1 MQSSNSVLLIPHFQ
15 IPTIPGEWLV
25 QATKQ
30 VDSNPDKQGAY
41 REAVL
46 DLRVGGHDGGGRL
59 AVRLPLRNGSILGL
73 RLRLRR
79 RRFGV
84 TRVGAE
90 SRPPPQKHRAAAA
103 PQRPQDPEQRGPE
116 LRGRRHGR
124 CGRCGGEPRREDGG
138 GSRRRAQHVD
148 AGGLAA

>member
-1 MQSSNSVLLIPHFQ
+1 M
-15 IPTIPGEWLV
+15 

-79 RRFGV
+79 RRRLGV
-84 TRVGAE
+84 ARVGAE
-90 SRPPPQKHRAAAA
+90 SRPPPQQHRAAAA

-116 LRGRRHGR
+116 LRRRRH
-124 CGRCGGEPRREDGG
+124 GRCGGEPRREDGG
-138 GSRRRAQHVD
+138 GSRRRAQHAD